1 MFAPKILFL
10 QRRVTFEIDLCTGMR
25 KMHFLIKKSFFSGFI
40 EDQLDQRL
48 FLISVVGWLVVNFP
62 RKEGN
67 F

>member
-1 MFAPKILFL
+1 
-10 QRRVTFEIDLCTGMR
+10 
-25 KMHFLIKKSFFSGFI
+25 MHFLIKKSFFSGFI